1 VSVSVPFRPVGLKEI
16 VPIGTS
22 TGMVASDLVMTEPGP
37 AQLEL
42 IRRYARTMR
51 ELHADAMAARGPRIG
66 AREARRAVPKADPL
80 RQAAK
85 TMSSG
90 GGTPGPAR

>member
-1 VSVSVPFRPVGLKEI
+1 
-16 VPIGTS
+16 
-22 TGMVASDLVMTEPGP
+22 MTEPGP

-66 AREARRAVPKADPL
+66 AREARRTIPASEST
-80 RQAAK
+80 RQAAAQQA
-85 TMSSG
+85 MGSRGAAQRGSG
-90 GGTPGPAR
+90 QMADPAH

>member
-1 VSVSVPFRPVGLKEI
+1 
-16 VPIGTS
+16 
-22 TGMVASDLVMTEPGP
+22 MTEPGP

-66 AREARRAVPKADPL
+66 ARDARRVVPASESVRPATARKAMGS
-80 RQAAK
+80 RGAAQRG
-85 TMSSG
+85 SAE
-90 GGTPGPAR
+90 TPDPAR

>member
-1 VSVSVPFRPVGLKEI
+1 
-16 VPIGTS
+16 
-22 TGMVASDLVMTEPGP
+22 MVAIDLVMTEPGP

-66 AREARRAVPKADPL
+66 AREARRVVPKGD
-80 RQAAK
+80 QARPASNP
-85 TMSSG
+85 MSSG
-90 GGTPGPAR
+90 HGTPGPAR

>member
-1 VSVSVPFRPVGLKEI
+1 
-16 VPIGTS
+16 
-22 TGMVASDLVMTEPGP
+22 MTEPGP

-51 ELHADAMAARGPRIG
+51 EMHADAMAARGPRIG
-66 AREARRAVPKADPL
+66 ARAAKARRATGAAEPI

-85 TMSSG
+85 QAMASG
-90 GGTPGPAR
+90 GDARPGQTPNPAQ